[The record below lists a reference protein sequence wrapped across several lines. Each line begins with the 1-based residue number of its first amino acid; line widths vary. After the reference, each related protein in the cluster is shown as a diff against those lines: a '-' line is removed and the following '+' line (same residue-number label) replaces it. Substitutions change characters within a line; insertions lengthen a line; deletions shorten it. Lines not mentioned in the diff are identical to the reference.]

1 MKPDDP
7 HITPF
12 NNVRTLS
19 PFSNAVFANQNEHK
33 LLDESLAST
42 IILERTVFG
51 VKEDFTLKSKRVNIS
66 LSCLRF
72 QF

>member
-1 MKPDDP
+1 MKPEDP
-7 HITPF
+7 HITQL

-19 PFSNAVFANQNEHK
+19 PFSKAVFANQNIHK

-51 VKEDFTLKSKRVNIS
+51 VKEDFTLKLKRVNIT

-72 QF
+72 QS